1 MSSSAQLIIARP
13 LGEAFGRRVVMMAL
27 LLCAAGV
34 PLLPTNEM
42 KVAGTLLAGCVLLLG
57 VYVVARSGEPLRR
70 TALDAPAIAFFAL
83 AVLSTVFA
91 VNPRVSL
98 VPNSTRGEGLLDYAV
113 YIPMALAAARLSQ
126 VEVREILAAL
136 AGAGALIGAA
146 GVGQYY
152 GFDATRWIGSR
163 GFEYARSWG
172 TLSNPDF
179 LGGYATLVLPIS
191 VALGAGAAH
200 RRQLWGC
207 ATAAT
212 LLYAALLAS
221 QTRSAWIA
229 AALAA
234 AILLRF
240 LPRSPQ
246 TYRRLALLGLVFAA
260 VTALMTL
267 TRPQISFV
275 GRAES
280 ALNPADSSMQGKL
293 WIWQHTIPMIAQ
305 RPILGWGFSSVLGHL
320 PGVGTPDYFRVFG
333 GGPVFIDVA
342 HNDLLQVAVNMGL
355 AGLAAYIW
363 IWATALRAAH
373 GAARGSA
380 SPVGPEAAGL
390 LAGFIAYFVWLQFLW
405 SHIGNANVFWVLTG
419 IAVSLR
425 RAAADTGDERA
436 G

>member
-1 MSSSAQLIIARP
+1 MTRP

-57 VYVVARSGEPLRR
+57 VYVVTRSGEPLRW
-70 TALDAPAIAFFAL
+70 TALDAPAITFLGL

-126 VEVREILAAL
+126 VEVREILAVL
-136 AGAGALIGAA
+136 VGAGALIGAA

-152 GFDATRWIGSR
+152 GFDVTRWIGSR
-163 GFEYARSWG
+163 GLHYAHSWG
-172 TLSNPDF
+172 TLANPDF
-179 LGGYATLVLPIS
+179 LGGYTCLVLPIG
-191 VALGAGAAH
+191 VAAAAGAAE
-200 RRQLWGC
+200 RRRWWGY
-207 ATAAT
+207 AGAAT
-212 LLYAALLAS
+212 LLYGALLGS
-221 QTRSAWIA
+221 QTRSAWA
-229 AALAA
+229 AGAVAA
-234 AILLRF
+234 VILLLY

-246 TYRRLALLGLVFAA
+246 VYRRLTALGLAFAA
-260 VTALMTL
+260 VTAVMML
-267 TRPQISFV
+267 TQPQISFS
-275 GRAES
+275 GRAAS
-280 ALNPADSSMQGKL
+280 ALDPGDSAMRGRL
-293 WIWQHTIPMIAQ
+293 WIWEHAVPMIMQ
-305 RPILGWGFSSVLGHL
+305 RPVLGWGFSSVLGHL
-320 PGVGTPDYFRVFG
+320 PGIGTPGYFQVFG
-333 GGPVFIDVA
+333 QSQVFIDVA
-342 HNDLLQVAVNMGL
+342 HNDVLQVAVNMGL
-355 AGLAAYIW
+355 AGLAAYLW

-380 SPVGPEAAGL
+380 SPVGPEAAGV
-390 LAGFIAYFVWLQFLW
+390 LAGFIGYFVWLQFLW

-425 RAAADTGDERA
+425 RAAAD
-436 G
+436 